1 MSELR
6 IRVLAPADAIA
17 VRDIRLEGLRLYPP
31 NFGAAWEEEA
41 PQPIEW
47 WERRLAGDARTYG
60 VEIGSELA
68 GICVVSLNSRIKRAH
83 VGEIGAMF
91 VRDRFRRRGV
101 ANLLMQSAME
111 WLKGRRALAATLTV
125 NAKNDEARR
134 LYERFGFRVC
144 GQLER
149 ELAVD
154 GILYDELLMRARI
167 S

>member
-1 MSELR
+1 MRS
-6 IRVLAPADAIA
+6 RVLTPADALA
-17 VRDIRLEGLRLYPP
+17 VRDIRLEGLRLYPQ

-47 WERRLAGDARTYG
+47 WERRLAGHACTFG
-60 VEIGSELA
+60 VEIANELA
-68 GICVVSLNSRIKRAH
+68 GICVVSLNTPIKRAH
-83 VGEIGAMF
+83 VGEIGAMY

-111 WLKGRRALAATLTV
+111 WLRDRALAATLTV
-125 NAKNDEARR
+125 NAENVEARR
-134 LYERFGFRVC
+134 LYERFGFTVC

-154 GILYDELLMRARI
+154 GILYDELLMRAGI

>member
-1 MSELR
+1 MR
-6 IRVLAPADAIA
+6 IRVLGPPDAVA
-17 VRDIRLEGLRLYPP
+17 VRDIRLEGLRLYPE
-31 NFGAAWEEEA
+31 NFGASWEEEA
-41 PQPIEW
+41 PYPIEW
-47 WERRLAGDARTYG
+47 WARRLAGDACTYG
-60 VEIGSELA
+60 VEIDNELA
-68 GICVVSLNSRIKRAH
+68 GICVVSLKPRIKHAH

-101 ANLLMQSAME
+101 ANFLMQSAME

-134 LYERFGFRVC
+134 LYERFGFTVC

-154 GILYDELLMRARI
+154 GILYDELLMRAGI

>member
-1 MSELR
+1 MSDMR
-6 IRVLAPADAIA
+6 IRVLGPADALA
-17 VRDIRLEGLRLYPP
+17 VREIRLEGLRLYPQ

-47 WERRLAGDARTYG
+47 WERRLASGSCTYG
-60 VEIGSELA
+60 VEIANELA
-68 GICVVSLNSRIKRAH
+68 GICVVSLNPRMRRAH
-83 VGEIGAMF
+83 IGEIGAMF

-111 WLKGRRALAATLTV
+111 WLKGRVLAATLTV

-134 LYERFGFRVC
+134 LYERFGFTVC

-154 GILYDELLMRARI
+154 GILYDELLMRAGI